1 MVFSI
6 FENSK
11 HGVCVNFSVY
21 PNGRFVYRT
30 GTWWFKKHQ
39 LFSTYDIFFFFLQDK
54 SSSIAPHS
62 VKYLVGE
69 DADIIHVN
77 VGSGM
82 TTAHIASLL
91 EADSRSHI
99 WAFGARNQ
107 AEVRENM
114 EKLGVKGIVL
124 WPVSATYRTFWLAQV
139 CTGMCQHWYRYL
151 HWSFQY
157 TVKNSLEN

>member
-1 MVFSI
+1 MTPLS
-6 FENSK
+6 
-11 HGVCVNFSVY
+11 
-21 PNGRFVYRT
+21 
-30 GTWWFKKHQ
+30 
-39 LFSTYDIFFFFLQDK
+39 FFLQDK

-124 WPVSATYRTFWLAQV
+124 DQLVLPIEHFDLNKFILVCVS
-139 CTGMCQHWYRYL
+139 TGTGICIEVFNTLSKIPLKINQ
-151 HWSFQY
+151 
-157 TVKNSLEN
+157 

>member
-1 MVFSI
+1 MEDLFIELEPDGLKSISYSQHMTSFS
-6 FENSK
+6 
-11 HGVCVNFSVY
+11 
-21 PNGRFVYRT
+21 
-30 GTWWFKKHQ
+30 
-39 LFSTYDIFFFFLQDK
+39 FFLQDK

-124 WPVSATYRTFWLAQV
+124 
-139 CTGMCQHWYRYL
+139 
-151 HWSFQY
+151 
-157 TVKNSLEN
+157 

>member
-1 MVFSI
+1 MTPLSFS
-6 FENSK
+6 
-11 HGVCVNFSVY
+11 
-21 PNGRFVYRT
+21 
-30 GTWWFKKHQ
+30 
-39 LFSTYDIFFFFLQDK
+39 LQDK

-124 WPVSATYRTFWLAQV
+124 LTS
-139 CTGMCQHWYRYL
+139 
-151 HWSFQY
+151 
-157 TVKNSLEN
+157 

>member
-1 MVFSI
+1 M
-6 FENSK
+6 
-11 HGVCVNFSVY
+11 
-21 PNGRFVYRT
+21 
-30 GTWWFKKHQ
+30 
-39 LFSTYDIFFFFLQDK
+39 
-54 SSSIAPHS
+54 
-62 VKYLVGE
+62 KYLVGE

-124 WPVSATYRTFWLAQV
+124 DQLVLPIEHFDLRKFILVCVS
-139 CTGMCQHWYRYL
+139 TGTGICIEVFNTLSKIPLKINQ
-151 HWSFQY
+151 
-157 TVKNSLEN
+157 